1 MRNNT
6 DPFYRE
12 LGRNIAR
19 IRHDRRLT
27 QIELG
32 RQIGA
37 SQNVIA
43 SYETGRRRIP
53 VKALVEISVDLHVLV
68 SDFIPPP
75 ATHGQSSSTELS
87 NEALLEMI
95 MNLSPQDRLA
105 VISVVKALD
114 GHYPNSM

>member
-1 MRNNT
+1 MRSNT

-53 VKALVEISVDLHVLV
+53 VKALVKISVVLHVLV

-75 ATHGQSSSTELS
+75 VTHGQSSSTELS
-87 NEALLEMI
+87 NETLLEMI

-105 VISVVKALD
+105 VISVVKAFD
-114 GHYPNSM
+114 GHYPKSI